1 MFNFSQSQTYVDFDN
16 DRTIIRKLKR
26 TRRTMKS
33 ILSYCP
39 GFGFLDD
46 QQLQRNAATHRMDVR
61 ASAIAEFQRESVLKF
76 QIRKSLIERQLTL
89 IFIYPAAY
97 VFLWLA
103 PLALQCL
110 QYNYMFT
117 HGIVFWIGAVAAF
130 MQPFNCVIDTIAF
143 MIRERPWRMHK
154 ERIFT
159 KENGAWVKR
168 RLTFDYTFDQNNK
181 TSNIHADIKSS
192 ASDDSQKY
200 DLEGEKSTI
209 GTNARN
215 PSTSAASG
223 ASRSFNSRENTYNTD
238 ISIPISP
245 KRVQSLYPF
254 ASTAR
259 RFIPESIDDDED
271 NDDDGEEIDLMEF
284 LGA

>member
-1 MFNFSQSQTYVDFDN
+1 MAGIAFINDGRKSYLPYITWCYLPVRPLWYRLVLSWVPRYLILIGIISIYVSIFIYVRLQYRAVMFNFSQSQTYVDFDN

-46 QQLQRNAATHRMDVR
+46 QQLQRNAATHRMDMDVR

-110 QYNYMFT
+110 QYNYVFT
-117 HGIVFWIGAVAAF
+117 HGTVFCIDAVAAF
-130 MQPFNCVIDTIAF
+130 MKPFICVFYTIAF
-143 MIRERPWRMHK
+143 MIRERPWRVHK
-154 ERIFT
+154 E
-159 KENGAWVKR
+159 
-168 RLTFDYTFDQNNK
+168 
-181 TSNIHADIKSS
+181 
-192 ASDDSQKY
+192 
-200 DLEGEKSTI
+200 
-209 GTNARN
+209 
-215 PSTSAASG
+215 
-223 ASRSFNSRENTYNTD
+223 
-238 ISIPISP
+238 
-245 KRVQSLYPF
+245 
-254 ASTAR
+254 
-259 RFIPESIDDDED
+259 
-271 NDDDGEEIDLMEF
+271 
-284 LGA
+284 